1 MKNQIEQA
9 LEILV
14 VKPFVS
20 SYRALDL
27 DMFFFG
33 KRHTTITNKGNPREL
48 GEFVFHVQCAWRI
61 TDSTKI
67 IVASRDRWY
76 PNGDSMIVP
85 KDFDWNEHGNRRD
98 KRMEEFLQKNAAN
111 DSLIVK
117 AVQADNIGTVKIELA
132 DGFEFDIFPDDSFTG
147 EYWRF
152 FKTKSEDEH
161 FIITGDGVK

>member
-1 MKNQIEQA
+1 MKNQIEQT

-14 VKPFVS
+14 GKPFVN

-33 KRHTTITNKGNPREL
+33 KKHTTITNNGNPREL
-48 GEFVFHVQCAWRI
+48 GEFAFHVQCAWRI
-61 TDSTKI
+61 TDATKI

-76 PNGDSMIVP
+76 PNEDSQIVP
-85 KDFDWNEHGNRRD
+85 EDFDWSKYGNRRD
-98 KRMEEFLQKNAAN
+98 KRMEEFLQKYAINE
-111 DSLIVK
+111 SLIVK
-117 AVQADNIGTVKIELA
+117 AVQADDIGTVKIELA
-132 DGFEFDIFPDDSFTG
+132 NGFGFDIFPDDSFTE

-161 FIITGDGVK
+161 FVVTGDGIK